1 MDKKEK
7 RVPEV
12 VIRRMPRYYR
22 YLNELSKNG
31 QQRISS
37 SMLSKK
43 MGVTASQIRQDFSYF
58 GGFGQ
63 QGYGYNIK
71 YVMEEIE
78 SLFGV
83 VSAYKAIIVGAGN
96 LGHALANY
104 QGIKNRKVSILAMF
118 DVSQDKIGKDIS
130 GIPTLDMSEM
140 DNFVRENNIDI
151 AILTLPKD
159 NVESVV
165 ERLKECGIKGFW
177 NFTSVELET
186 DNNVSVENVHLT
198 DSLMTL
204 MYKINDQTE

>member
-1 MDKKEK
+1 
-7 RVPEV
+7 
-12 VIRRMPRYYR
+12 
-22 YLNELSKNG
+22 
-31 QQRISS
+31 
-37 SMLSKK
+37 
-43 MGVTASQIRQDFSYF
+43 
-58 GGFGQ
+58 
-63 QGYGYNIK
+63 
-71 YVMEEIE
+71 
-78 SLFGV
+78 
-83 VSAYKAIIVGAGN
+83 
-96 LGHALANY
+96 
-104 QGIKNRKVSILAMF
+104 MF